1 MNTNIQILEIVWRG
15 LQVRV
20 GFNPEYS
27 KTFKDLYGYP
37 LGHLEVMVI
46 SPERSPLP
54 ISETGYKSSFLS
66 PEDVLAEGGP
76 ANYVQAWLDH
86 AAQSPTWKEKEEA
99 AKQMVLF

>member
-1 MNTNIQILEIVWRG
+1 MNTNIQISEIVWRG

-20 GFNPEYS
+20 SFNPEYS
-27 KTFKDLYGYP
+27 KTYKDFYGYP
-37 LGHLEVMVI
+37 LGHLEVIVI
-46 SPERSPLP
+46 FPERSPLP

-76 ANYVQAWLDH
+76 AHYVQAWLDH
-86 AAQSPTWKEKEEA
+86 AAQSPAWKEKA